1 MIALR
6 LPMAVKI
13 PLVVTVF
20 MAAVAAFVSERVL
33 TRFQEAQTKHLGDLA
48 AIYLDGLASSLV
60 DPVVREDVW
69 EAFDIVDRARQTH
82 AGLKLTET
90 VVALADGR
98 VLASSDPRVHPSLS
112 PLPPSFLTQ
121 RAMAPTIVV
130 RDAEARA
137 VARRD
142 LSSGSTT
149 IGSVHATFDI
159 APLLAERRT
168 VLWSLIGTNAALTF
182 VLALAAWL
190 VVRRMMRPVQ
200 VLASHLET
208 GMQGQVEPIPDAFLG
223 RAPVEFRRL
232 FEAFNRMAEAARE
245 RETLSRQLVE
255 EERLASLGRLASGMA
270 HEINNPLGGLFNAI
284 DTLKAHGERGDVRRR
299 TIDLIERGLK
309 GIRDVVRTTLVTYRA
324 DRDVHSLKRADVDD
338 LRLLVEPEARR
349 KQLTLRWVNEGYDE
363 LPTPPSVVRQVLLN
377 LLLNAC
383 RASPEGSQVAFEAHV
398 EGPCFIA
405 SIEDMGPGLP
415 VGARNALTDP
425 VNKPLPG
432 SGGGLGLWM
441 VHRLIKEVGGTVAA
455 LPRIPAGTIVRV
467 TIPLKDEEGTA
478 HVA

>member
-1 MIALR
+1 MITLR

-20 MAAVAAFVSERVL
+20 MAAVAVFVSERVL

-69 EAFDIVDRARQTH
+69 ETFDIVDRARQTH

-98 VLASSDPRVHPSLS
+98 VLASSEPRAHPSLS
-112 PLPPSFLTQ
+112 ALSSSFLTQ
-121 RAMAPTIVV
+121 RAEAPTTVV
-130 RDAEARA
+130 RDDEARA

-142 LSSGSTT
+142 LSSGGTVV
-149 IGSVHATFDI
+149 GSVHAAFDI

-168 VLWSLIGTNAALTF
+168 VLLSLIVTNAALTF

-190 VVRRMMRPVQ
+190 VVRRMMRPVR

-208 GMQGQVEPIPDAFLG
+208 GMQGQVEPIPEAFLDK
-223 RAPVEFRRL
+223 APVEFRRL
-232 FEAFNRMAEAARE
+232 FAAFNRMAEAARE

-270 HEINNPLGGLFNAI
+270 HEINNPLGGLFNAL

-324 DRDVHSLKRADVDD
+324 DRDIHSLKRADIDD
-338 LRLLVEPEARR
+338 LRLLIEPEARR
-349 KQLTLRWVNEGYDE
+349 KRLTLRWQNEGYEE
-363 LPTPPSVVRQVLLN
+363 LSMPPSVVRQVLLN

-383 RASPEGSQVAFEAHV
+383 RATPEGSQVAFEAHV
-398 EGPCFIA
+398 EGPCFVA
-405 SIEDMGPGLP
+405 TIEDMGPGLP
-415 VGARNALTDP
+415 ASARHALTDP
-425 VNKPLPG
+425 ASKPLSG

-455 LPRIPAGTIVRV
+455 LPRVPAGTIVRV
-467 TIPLKDEEGTA
+467 TIPLKDEEATVN
-478 HVA
+478 VA

>member
-1 MIALR
+1 
-6 LPMAVKI
+6 MAVKI

-20 MAAVAAFVSERVL
+20 MAAVAVFVSERVL

-48 AIYLDGLASSLV
+48 TIYLDGLASSLV

-69 EAFDIVDRARQTH
+69 ETFDIIDRARQTH

-98 VLASSDPRVHPSLS
+98 VLASSDPRAHPSVV
-112 PLPPSFLTQ
+112 
-121 RAMAPTIVV
+121 APAAIVPDPAGPGADG
-130 RDAEARA
+130 RR
-137 VARRD
+137 ARRRGPVPSRAATCPPAARSSVRYMP
-142 LSSGSTT
+142 LSTSRRSWP
-149 IGSVHATFDI
+149 SA
-159 APLLAERRT
+159 APSC
-168 VLWSLIGTNAALTF
+168 WSLIATNAALTF

-190 VVRRMMRPVQ
+190 IVRRMMRPVQ
-200 VLASHLET
+200 VLASHLED
-208 GMQGQVEPIPDAFLG
+208 GLQRQVEPIPDAFVDK
-223 RAPVEFRRL
+223 APVEFRRL
-232 FEAFNRMAEAARE
+232 FEAFNGMAEAVQE
-245 RETLSRQLVE
+245 REALSRQLVE

-284 DTLKAHGERGDVRRR
+284 DTLKEHGERGDVRRR

-349 KQLTLRWVNEGYDE
+349 KRLTLRWVNEGYDE

-383 RASPEGSQVAFEAHV
+383 RATPEGSQVAFEAHV
-398 EGPCFIA
+398 EGPCFVA
-405 SIEDMGPGLP
+405 TIEDMGPGLP
-415 VGARNALTDP
+415 AGARNALTDP
-425 VNKPLPG
+425 GSKPLPRLRRRAWPVDG
-432 SGGGLGLWM
+432 ASPDQGGRRHGRGAAANPGRN
-441 VHRLIKEVGGTVAA
+441 HR
-455 LPRIPAGTIVRV
+455 PHHDPAQG
-467 TIPLKDEEGTA
+467 
-478 HVA
+478 

>member
-98 VLASSDPRVHPSLS
+98 VLASSDPRAHPSLS
-112 PLPPSFLTQ
+112 ALPPSFLTQ
-121 RAMAPTIVV
+121 RAEAPTIVV
-130 RDAEARA
+130 RDDDARA

-142 LSSGSTT
+142 LSSGGTVV
-149 IGSVHATFDI
+149 GSVHAAFDI
-159 APLLAERRT
+159 APLLAERRS
-168 VLWSLIGTNAALTF
+168 VLLSLIVTNAALTF

-208 GMQGQVEPIPDAFLG
+208 GMQGQVEPIPDAFLDK
-223 RAPVEFRRL
+223 APVEFRRL
-232 FEAFNRMAEAARE
+232 FEAFNRMAEATRE

-349 KQLTLRWVNEGYDE
+349 KRLTLRWVNEGYDE
-363 LPTPPSVVRQVLLN
+363 LPTAALGRPAGAAQSAPQRLPGDAGGKPGCVRGPCRR
-377 LLLNAC
+377 LLL
-383 RASPEGSQVAFEAHV
+383 RRHHRGH
-398 EGPCFIA
+398 
-405 SIEDMGPGLP
+405 
-415 VGARNALTDP
+415 GARP
-425 VNKPLPG
+425 SRQP
-432 SGGGLGLWM
+432 
-441 VHRLIKEVGGTVAA
+441 HGT
-455 LPRIPAGTIVRV
+455 R
-467 TIPLKDEEGTA
+467 
-478 HVA
+478 

>member
-20 MAAVAAFVSERVL
+20 MAAVAGFVSERVL

-98 VLASSDPRVHPSLS
+98 VLASSNPRAHPSLS
-112 PLPPSFLTQ
+112 ALPLSFLSQ
-121 RAMAPTIVV
+121 RAPAPTIVV

-142 LSSGSTT
+142 LSSGGTT

-190 VVRRMMRPVQ
+190 VVRRMMRPVR

-208 GMQGQVEPIPDAFLG
+208 GMQGQVEPIPDSFLD
-223 RAPVEFRRL
+223 RAPLEFRRL
-232 FEAFNRMAEAARE
+232 FEAFNRMAEATRE

-324 DRDVHSLKRADVDD
+324 DRDVHSLRQADVDD

-349 KQLTLRWVNEGYDE
+349 KRLTLRWVNEGYDE
-363 LPTPPSVVRQVLLN
+363 LATPPSVVRQVLLN

-398 EGPCFIA
+398 EDSCFVA
-405 SIEDMGPGLP
+405 TIEDMGPGLP
-415 VGARNALTDP
+415 SAARNALTDP
-425 VNKPLPG
+425 GSRPLPG

-441 VHRLIKEVGGTVAA
+441 VHRLIKEVGGTVSA
-455 LPRIPAGTIVRV
+455 LPRIPAGTTVRI
-467 TIPLKDEEGTA
+467 TIPLKDEEGA
-478 HVA
+478 ANVA

>member
-1 MIALR
+1 
-6 LPMAVKI
+6 MAVKI

-20 MAAVAAFVSERVL
+20 MAAVAVFVSERVL

-112 PLPPSFLTQ
+112 ALPPSFLPQ
-121 RAMAPTIVV
+121 RAMAPMIVV
-130 RDAEARA
+130 RADEARA

-142 LSSGSTT
+142 LSSGGTVV
-149 IGSVHATFDI
+149 GSVHAAFDI
-159 APLLAERRT
+159 APLLAERRS
-168 VLWSLIGTNAALTF
+168 VLLSLIVTNAVLTF

-190 VVRRMMRPVQ
+190 VVRRMMRPVR

-208 GMQGQVEPIPDAFLG
+208 GMQGQVEPIPDSFLDK
-223 RAPVEFRRL
+223 APVEFRRL
-232 FEAFNRMAEAARE
+232 FGAFNRMAEAARE
-245 RETLSRQLVE
+245 REALSRQLVE

-270 HEINNPLGGLFNAI
+270 HEINNPLGGLFNAL
-284 DTLKAHGERGDVRRR
+284 DTLKEHGERGDVRRR

-324 DRDVHSLKRADVDD
+324 DRDVHSLKRADIDD
-338 LRLLVEPEARR
+338 LRLLVEPEVRR
-349 KQLTLRWVNEGYDE
+349 KRLMLRWVNEGYDE
-363 LPTPPSVVRQVLLN
+363 LPMSPSVVRQVLLN
-377 LLLNAC
+377 VLLNAC
-383 RASPEGSQVAFEAHV
+383 RATPEGSQVAFEAHV
-398 EGPCFIA
+398 EGPCFVVT
-405 SIEDMGPGLP
+405 IEDMGPGLP
-415 VGARNALTDP
+415 VGARHALTDP
-425 VNKPLPG
+425 GNKPLSG

-441 VHRLIKEVGGTVAA
+441 VHRLVKEVGGTVAA
-455 LPRIPAGTIVRV
+455 LPRIPAGTVVRI
-467 TIPLKDEEGTA
+467 TIPLEDEEGTA
-478 HVA
+478 NVA